1 MIDVP
6 SIGLVYAAGLVVSLS
21 PCVLPALPI
30 MASGAVAQNKFAPL
44 AAACGLVLA
53 FVSVGVFLQTVGFA
67 LGITPNG
74 VQKTGGV
81 ILLLAALVL
90 LIEPV
95 QVYLQRFLS
104 PLSGYA
110 GNAVHRQSGRS
121 LFSWG
126 VIGFLL
132 GAVWSPCT
140 GPALA
145 SAFAIASQQDTMLFG
160 MLLLAVFGMGTATP
174 LLILA
179 YGSRGLVARFHKMG
193 RGFTGKKLK
202 IGFGLVLLL
211 IGVLMVTDGYTAV
224 QVYLTEL
231 LPQAWLQLITRY

>member
-44 AAACGLVLA
+44 AAGFGLVLA

-67 LGITPNG
+67 LGITADG

-81 ILLLAALVL
+81 VLLLAATILLV
-90 LIEPV
+90 EPL
-95 QVYLQRFLS
+95 QLFLQRLLS

-110 GNAVHRQSGRS
+110 GDVVHRQSGRS
-121 LFSWG
+121 LFSWV

-145 SAFAIASQQDTMLFG
+145 SAFAIASQQDTMLIG
-160 MLLLAVFGMGTATP
+160 MVLLAVFGMGTATP

-179 YGSRGLVARFHKMG
+179 YGSRGLIVRFHKMG
-193 RGFTGKKLK
+193 SGVTSKKLK
-202 IGFGLVLLL
+202 IVFGLLLLL
-211 IGVLMVTDGYTAV
+211 IGLLMVTDGYTAV
-224 QVYLTEL
+224 QVYLTDL
-231 LPQAWLQLITRY
+231 LPQAWLKLITRY